1 MALTYY
7 EGGQKVMVP
16 RKEKYVVD
24 ETGKKTD
31 VLIPVKEYEELMA
44 DLHDLAVVAE
54 RRDEE
59 GISLQELKK
68 NLREDGLL

>member
-1 MALTYY
+1 
-7 EGGQKVMVP
+7 MVP